1 MRTWHVSAL
10 VGLVLCTVS
19 VGCGKSGDSAEA
31 GDDTLLGGPSTGAT
45 DGGTFLIEYTTDPS
59 PIPLS
64 EDFVMRTRV
73 TDIDGR
79 WIEDATVVVSAD
91 MPAHGHGMNTM
102 PTTEYDREGWYVT
115 EGMLFHMPGD
125 WQIVIDV
132 TADGTVETSSLPYG
146 CCFTD

>member
-10 VGLVLCTVS
+10 VSVVLCTVS
-19 VGCGKSGDSAEA
+19 VGCGKEADSDQA
-31 GDDTLLGGPSTGAT
+31 GDDTLLGGPSSGAT

-73 TDIDGR
+73 TDVDGR
-79 WIEDATVVVSAD
+79 WVDDATVVVTAD
-91 MPAHGHGMNTM
+91 MPAHGHGMNTT

-125 WQIVIDV
+125 WQIVIDI
-132 TADGTVETSSLPYG
+132 ADDETVETSTLPYG

>member
-1 MRTWHVSAL
+1 MRTWRAGAL
-10 VGLVLCTVS
+10 GCAVMLAAGL
-19 VGCGKSGDSAEA
+19 GCGKDGDSDEA
-31 GDDTLLGGPSTGAT
+31 GDDTLLGGPSSGAT

-64 EDFVMRTRV
+64 EDFVLRTRV
-73 TDIDGR
+73 TDVDGR
-79 WIEDATVVVSAD
+79 WVDDATVVVTAD
-91 MPAHGHGMNTM
+91 MPAHGHGMNTT

-125 WQIVIDV
+125 WQIVIDIA
-132 TADGTVETSSLPYG
+132 ADETVETSTLPYG